1 LEGTIALTAAIV
13 AADASGCVDLLGQ
26 TVDNGLTSMMMLLS
40 SYTSCSSINV
50 GTIVHGRA
58 PLIPM

>member
-1 LEGTIALTAAIV
+1 MEGTIALTAAII
-13 AADASGCVDLLGQ
+13 AADASGGVDLLGQ
-26 TVDNGLTSMMMLLS
+26 IVDNGLTSMMMLLS
-40 SYTSCSSINV
+40 SYTSCSSSNV